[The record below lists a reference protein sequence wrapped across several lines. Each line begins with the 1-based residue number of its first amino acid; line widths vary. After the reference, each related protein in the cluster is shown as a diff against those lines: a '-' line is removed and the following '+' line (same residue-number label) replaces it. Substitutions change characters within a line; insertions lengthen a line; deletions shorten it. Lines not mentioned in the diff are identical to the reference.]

1 MFKVCK
7 KWQWIKKNQYI
18 SERRVARKLALIAI
32 YQWQMTDNSYKDIYQ
47 GLQEDSAL
55 SKDMPKADM
64 AFFQALVKGVVEK
77 TEDIDAVLNP
87 FLDRKAVHLDQI
99 ERAVLRM
106 STCEL
111 KNHPEVPYKV
121 IINESVNLTKKFGAD
136 QAHKFVNGVLD
147 KVGASLRADENK
159 A

>member
-1 MFKVCK
+1 MAVDPK
-7 KWQWIKKNQYI
+7 KQFI
-18 SERRVARKLALIAI
+18 SQHRVARKLALIAI
-32 YQWQMTDNSYKDIYQ
+32 YQWQMTDNSYQEIYQ

-55 SKDMPKADM
+55 SKDMLKADM
-64 AFFQALVKGVVEK
+64 AFFQALVKCVIEN
-77 TEDIDAVLNP
+77 TSEIDALINP
-87 FLDRKAVHLDQI
+87 YIDREAAHLDQI

-147 KVGASLRADENK
+147 KVGSNLRKDQK
-159 A
+159 